1 MFFFQIGRHPAKLQ
15 ATVFWRLFG
24 LSLAFRRRC
33 LFFLR
38 HPLAYTPAPAVGD
51 SRHVKLCCV
60 LDKAP
65 AARISCA
72 WVIRLDGRQ
81 PDTRALPTVHL
92 ATARPGA
99 VVRLLENAGLA
110 NPIQSNANKRAQVF
124 LFARIFYNIAYELK
138 HLRFQLTRNEN
149 CKEHL
154 DQASVCLD
162 DFWK

>member
-1 MFFFQIGRHPAKLQ
+1 MPAETAYVSLAEYVFFQIGRHPAKLQ

-65 AARISCA
+65 AARAHFLHVSHSA
-72 WVIRLDGRQ
+72 ARAS
-81 PDTRALPTVHL
+81 TRH
-92 ATARPGA
+92 
-99 VVRLLENAGLA
+99 
-110 NPIQSNANKRAQVF
+110 
-124 LFARIFYNIAYELK
+124 
-138 HLRFQLTRNEN
+138 
-149 CKEHL
+149 
-154 DQASVCLD
+154 
-162 DFWK
+162 